1 MDNSIKQLKDLS
13 SGQAHDSSHSLLEQ
27 FKNGVADYWYHIK
40 LFNRNSRLYLLGSFL
55 IGLNFNVFQ
64 LLLNLYLKDLG
75 FVENQI
81 GFVLSARAV
90 GMTLIAIPAA
100 FILSR
105 VKLKPILL
113 SSCVTLAIFS
123 YFICSVNTLELMIG
137 FMVLNGMSFAFYR
150 VAAGPFY
157 MRNSTEK
164 ERTYLFS
171 LNFAMMI
178 LAGMVGS
185 GISGKMVTVVTDLTG
200 DIILGY
206 KYTMYGGIV
215 MGLLAMI
222 PFFMIKAAKPSAEEN
237 RINLSR
243 EQLKRRGKFYLKII
257 AVNFFVGSGAG
268 LIIPFLNLYFR
279 DRFKLGPDTIGYY
292 FFFVSLAMVLGS
304 AAAPVLAKRFGLVR
318 TVVFTQLAS
327 IPFLLVLSYSYIVAL
342 SFFAFVFRAGLMN
355 MGSPIVTNLSLELS
369 EKSEHGLV
377 NALLMV
383 SWTSSWMLS
392 TAIGGSLIHHFGYT
406 ITMDITV
413 VLYLMSTLVFFR
425 FFRSAETK
433 TDSSPRWVVNRESL
447 T

>member
-1 MDNSIKQLKDLS
+1 M
-13 SGQAHDSSHSLLEQ
+13 
-27 FKNGVADYWYHIK
+27 
-40 LFNRNSRLYLLGSFL
+40 GSFL

-81 GFVLSARAV
+81 GYVLSARAI
-90 GMTLIAIPAA
+90 GMTIIAIPAA
-100 FILSR
+100 FLLSR
-105 VKLKPILL
+105 VKLKPVLL
-113 SSCVTLAIFS
+113 VSCVTLAIFS
-123 YFICSVNTLELMIG
+123 FIICSVSELELLLG
-137 FMVLNGMSFAFYR
+137 FMVLSGMSFAFYR

-185 GISGKMVTVVTDLTG
+185 AISGKMVTIISDMTG
-200 DIILGY
+200 NLILGY
-206 KYTMYGGIV
+206 KYTMYGGIAL
-215 MGLLAMI
+215 GLLAMI
-222 PFFMIKAAKPSAEEN
+222 PFFMIKSAKPSFEEN

-243 EQLKRRGKFYLKII
+243 EQLKRRGKFYLKIV

-279 DRFKLGPDTIGYY
+279 DRFSLEPDMIGFF
-292 FFFVSLAMVLGS
+292 FFFVSLSMFIGS
-304 AAAPVLAKRFGLVR
+304 AAAPILAKRFGLVR
-318 TVVFTQLAS
+318 TVVITQLAS
-327 IPFLLVLSYSYIVAL
+327 IPFLLVLSYSYLVAL
-342 SFFAFVFRAGLMN
+342 SFLAFVFRAGLMN

-392 TAIGGSLIHHFGYT
+392 TAVGGSLIHNFGYT

-413 VLYLMSTLVFFR
+413 VLYLISTLVFFL
-425 FFRSAETK
+425 FFKSAETK
-433 TDSSPRWVVNRESL
+433 AASTQQWVVNRESL

>member
-1 MDNSIKQLKDLS
+1 MFKDGL
-13 SGQAHDSSHSLLEQ
+13 
-27 FKNGVADYWYHIK
+27 ADYWFHVK
-40 LFNRNSRLYLLGSFL
+40 LFNKNSRLYLLGSFL
-55 IGLNFNVFQ
+55 IGLNFSVFQ

-75 FVENQI
+75 FAENQI
-81 GFVLSARAV
+81 GYVLSARAV

-100 FILSR
+100 FLLSR
-105 VKLKPILL
+105 IKLKPILL
-113 SSCVTLAIFS
+113 TSCITLALFS
-123 YFICSVNTLELMIG
+123 FFIVSVREYELLLG
-137 FMVLNGMSFAFYR
+137 FMVLSGMSFAFYR

-185 GISGKMVTVVTDLTG
+185 AVSGKMVTILSGITG
-200 DIILGY
+200 DMILGY

-215 MGLLAMI
+215 LGMLAMI

-237 RINLSR
+237 RINLSK
-243 EQLKRRGKFYLKII
+243 EQLRLRGKFYLKIV

-279 DRFKLGPDTIGYY
+279 DRFGLGPDTIGFF
-292 FFFVSLAMVLGS
+292 FFFVSLSMVLGS
-304 AAAPVLAKRFGLVR
+304 ASAPVLAKRFGLVR
-318 TVVFTQLAS
+318 TVVITQLAS
-327 IPFLLVLSYSYIVAL
+327 IPFLLLLSYSYLVAL
-342 SFFAFVFRAGLMN
+342 SFIAFVFRAGLMN

-369 EKSEHGLV
+369 DKSEHGLV
-377 NALLMV
+377 NALLMI

-392 TAIGGSLIHHFGYT
+392 TAVGGSLIHKFGYT

-413 VLYLMSTLVFFR
+413 VLYLISTLVFFW
-425 FFRSAETK
+425 FFKEAETK
-433 TDSSPRWVVNRESL
+433 TDSSQRWVVNRESL